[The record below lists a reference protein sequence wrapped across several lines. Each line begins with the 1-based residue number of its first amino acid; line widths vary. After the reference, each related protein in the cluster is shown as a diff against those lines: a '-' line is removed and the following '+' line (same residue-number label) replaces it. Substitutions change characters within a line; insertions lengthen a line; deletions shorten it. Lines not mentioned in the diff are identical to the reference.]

1 MKKLFILF
9 ALMIVAAMSAAA
21 QKNAMMPKETTEQTL
36 MRMEN
41 EISEGLVK
49 GDVSA
54 FDKYVSDKAAIVDP
68 MGGYFTKAS
77 AIQLFKSGDIKFTSL
92 TPSEMKVTMFGPNTA
107 VVTFIS
113 TDKGSYKGMP
123 IDGKTR
129 WVDTFVK
136 MDGKWWC
143 IATAGTAIM
152 EMKQ

>member
-9 ALMIVAAMSAAA
+9 ALMIAAATSVTA
-21 QKNAMMPKETTEQTL
+21 QKNPMMPKETTEQAL

-49 GDVSA
+49 GDVTA
-54 FDKYVSDKAAIVDP
+54 FDKYMSDKATLVDP
-68 MGGYFTKAS
+68 MGGYFTKAA
-77 AIQLFKSGDIKFTSL
+77 AIQLFKSGDVKFTSL

-107 VVTFIS
+107 IVTFIS

-129 WVDTFVK
+129 WVDTF
-136 MDGKWWC
+136 MQMNGKWWC
-143 IATAGTAIM
+143 IATAGTAIT
-152 EMKQ
+152 Q